1 MCKKSEIMKNYLLIP
16 ILIHS
21 FILFA
26 QDPQMIIEKQSS
38 DSLLFIP
45 TLEQAIN
52 RGMQNAHLLK
62 EQDLRIEIEAHRL
75 KSTKSLWMDAIRV
88 QGEAKY
94 GSVDDVIIKEYN
106 TGDVEGHYG
115 SSSNTRYAAGVYI
128 NLSLFDVTNRKRS
141 MRISKNELKLAE
153 LKKEAITKRL
163 RELIIIK
170 YNKLLLSQNLL
181 KVKSKAKEASSLQ
194 VKMAEVEF
202 KNGQINIYEFSRV
215 IESDTKAQSEFE
227 SVKMDYALAYQ
238 LIMEIIGQ

>member
-1 MCKKSEIMKNYLLIP
+1 M
-16 ILIHS
+16 
-21 FILFA
+21 FA
-26 QDPQMIIEKQSS
+26 QDPQLIIEKQSS
-38 DSLLFIP
+38 DSLLFMP

-52 RGMQNAHLLK
+52 RGMQNAYLLK
-62 EQDLRIEIEAHRL
+62 EQDLRIEIEAYRL
-75 KSTKSLWMDAIRV
+75 KSTKSLWMDAIQV
-88 QGEAKY
+88 KGEAKY

-106 TGDVEGHYG
+106 SGDIEGHYG
-115 SSSNTRYAAGVYI
+115 SSTNTRYAAGVYI

-153 LKKEAITKRL
+153 LKKEEITKRL

-170 YNKLLLSQNLL
+170 YNKLLLSQSLL

-215 IESDTKAQSEFE
+215 IESDSKAQSEFE
-227 SVKMDYALAYQ
+227 SVKMDYALAYR
-238 LIMEIIGQ
+238 LIMEIIGH